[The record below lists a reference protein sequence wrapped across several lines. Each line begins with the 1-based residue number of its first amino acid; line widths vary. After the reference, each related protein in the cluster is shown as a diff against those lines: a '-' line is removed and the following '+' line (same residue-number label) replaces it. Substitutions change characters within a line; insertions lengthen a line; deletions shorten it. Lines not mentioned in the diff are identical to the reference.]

1 MADRARKKEITIRER
16 FLDSHQDMFVFE
28 RFPRFRDPEEF
39 AHASLQFW
47 KREELAASML
57 RWTKGTIKTSL
68 TLLEH
73 PHTKTAIQIHRSI
86 LGWCGDKSSPSPNSL
101 AHEVVTHG
109 INDEGMRDEIYALLM
124 KQLSGNESPQSIAQ
138 AWKLMA
144 LCLQFFPPKRDYS
157 DYLLVFFRKYAPA
170 QLKERFKDQLYNIE
184 YSGPAAM
191 PPSIDSIP
199 HLVSGW

>member
-1 MADRARKKEITIRER
+1 MAAAKQLQGCQRSSNAVLHAAKHTK
-16 FLDSHQDMFVFE
+16 
-28 RFPRFRDPEEF
+28 

-68 TLLEH
+68 TLLDAQKA
-73 PHTKTAIQIHRSI
+73 KTAIQIHRSI
-86 LGWCGDKSSPSPNSL
+86 LGWCGDKSNPSPNSL
-101 AHEVVTHG
+101 AHEVIVHG
-109 INDEGMRDEIYALLM
+109 LQDKVVRDEIYALLM

-144 LCLQFFPPKRDYS
+144 LCLQFFPPGRDFA

-170 QLKERFKDQLYNIE
+170 NLKDRFRDQLYEIE
-184 YSGPAAM
+184 YNEAALVAPSS